1 MKILHDDGAKISFSQ
16 KKRQKKNDAPFF
28 VSSFF
33 TFGNESERPRER
45 NKVHLFF
52 YYTVTE
58 ALWEIREG
66 EGGVSL
72 PSLFARLPTRA
83 KDNSARWSTKL
94 FPAFISSKNES
105 AQLATN
111 LSQQY
116 RDLRKD
122 FLMFK
127 LRSGSNQLKNFFSFT
142 LVVSYE
148 LECSLS

>member
-1 MKILHDDGAKISFSQ
+1 MMMVPKFHFLR
-16 KKRQKKNDAPFF
+16 KKARKKNDAPFF
-28 VSSFF
+28 VSSFSLLVMNPS
-33 TFGNESERPRER
+33 GRER
-45 NKVHLFF
+45 ETKFISFF

-66 EGGVSL
+66 EGGASL
-72 PSLFARLPTRA
+72 SSLFARLPTRA

-116 RDLRKD
+116 RD
-122 FLMFK
+122 
-127 LRSGSNQLKNFFSFT
+127 
-142 LVVSYE
+142 
-148 LECSLS
+148 